1 MLGISA
7 GVAELDSDC
16 VLMCRNHIV
25 FRSPTCRG
33 VNIEYYDIH
42 ISWGIY
48 NILINVSSHLGSQIL
63 QRQVRLGLSQL
74 GGRQLLLEAGDAVLG
89 HVLSLGLNLLM
100 LS

>member
-1 MLGISA
+1 MLIKN
-7 GVAELDSDC
+7 
-16 VLMCRNHIV
+16 R
-25 FRSPTCRG
+25 
-33 VNIEYYDIH
+33 
-42 ISWGIY
+42 
-48 NILINVSSHLGSQIL
+48 SSHLLRRARHLRGRGGVRLRLRLDVPQPHRVQIPNLGPQIL